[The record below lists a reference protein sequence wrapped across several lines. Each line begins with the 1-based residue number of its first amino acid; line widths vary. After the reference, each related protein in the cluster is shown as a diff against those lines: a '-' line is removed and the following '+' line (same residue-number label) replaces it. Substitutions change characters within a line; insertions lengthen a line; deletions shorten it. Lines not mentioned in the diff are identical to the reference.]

1 MTSHLKD
8 RVPSTGAWI
17 RSSLCMRKSK
27 DELSKAEAEEED
39 ERDRCRF
46 AKKCC
51 CSRLA
56 TENMAVITVLLI
68 SLEPLRQNKGGPHNV
83 KWLN

>member
-1 MTSHLKD
+1 
-8 RVPSTGAWI
+8 
-17 RSSLCMRKSK
+17 MRKSK
-27 DELSKAEAEEED
+27 DELSEAEDEEED

-68 SLEPLRQNKGGPHNV
+68 SPSLEPLRQNKGGPHHV